1 MIARLTVAASLFALA
16 ACATTGEESG
26 APDTSAAAAKPASTA
41 PRSAPPAKVA
51 VAPPVAEPELP
62 EEPPPLRLLV
72 PRVSEVELLLAEFER
87 MRRLSAAELGR
98 EQDAARQVF
107 NQTRTDNARVRYAM
121 TLAVPGIAGNDEI
134 RALDL
139 LEPLVKNPTAPLHG
153 LAFLMAAYI
162 QEQRRLATQVHGLQ
176 QNAQGLQ
183 QNVQALQQ
191 KLDALR
197 TLERSLSEREAA
209 GRRR

>member
-1 MIARLTVAASLFALA
+1 MIARLMVAASLLALA
-16 ACATTGEESG
+16 ACATTSEESA
-26 APDTSAAAAKPASTA
+26 APDAAAEASKATSTPPRAAAPAN
-41 PRSAPPAKVA
+41 VA
-51 VAPPVAEPELP
+51 VAPPVVEPELP
-62 EEPPPLRLLV
+62 QEPPPLRLLA
-72 PRVSEVELLLAEFER
+72 PRVSEVELLLTEFER
-87 MRRLSAAELGR
+87 LRRLSAAEMGR
-98 EQDAARQVF
+98 EQEAARQVF
-107 NQTRTDNARVRYAM
+107 NQTRTDNARVRLAM
-121 TLAVPGIAGNDEI
+121 TMAVPGFAGNDEI

-139 LEPLVKNPTAPLHG
+139 LDPLVKNPTAPLHG

-162 QEQRRLATQVHGLQ
+162 QEQRRLAVQVYGLQ